1 MGGPRQNSTD
11 IKTPPPPPGMHIRE
25 YFRVCLRNYGP
36 FTDIWVY
43 PLKKTSVG
51 AHACMNPL
59 TYACNYN

>member
-36 FTDIWVY
+36 RPPFTDVWVS
-43 PLKKTSVG
+43 PLKKHLWEPTPEPPNV
-51 AHACMNPL
+51 HL
-59 TYACNYN
+59 QL

>member
-11 IKTPPPPPGMHIRE
+11 IKTPPPPGMHIRE

-36 FTDIWVY
+36 RPPFTDVWVS

-51 AHACMNPL
+51 APA
-59 TYACNYN
+59 